1 MDCLRKFEYNSRGQV
16 SLREV
21 YVLNVDESYVHG
33 LDFVLLSEEERND
46 ILEKLKDHS
55 IGRIKEKKEN
65 AEKIENYNPVWNKAF
80 RCFKR
85 TSIVNNGKYD
95 LELNIIEKENE
106 CQN

>member
-21 YVLNVDESYVHG
+21 YVLNVNESYVHG
-33 LDFVLLSEEERND
+33 LDFALLSEEERND

-65 AEKIENYNPVWNKAF
+65 VEKIENYDPAWNKAF

-85 TSIVNNGKYD
+85 TSIVNNEKYD

>member
-1 MDCLRKFEYNSRGQV
+1 MQKLFNKED
-16 SLREV
+16 V
-21 YVLNVDESYVHG
+21 YYTG
-33 LDFVLLSEEERND
+33 LSEEEKND
-46 ILEKLKDHS
+46 LLEKLKDHS

-65 AEKIENYNPVWNKAF
+65 AEKIENYDPKWNKAF

-85 TSIVNNGKYD
+85 ASIVNNEKYD